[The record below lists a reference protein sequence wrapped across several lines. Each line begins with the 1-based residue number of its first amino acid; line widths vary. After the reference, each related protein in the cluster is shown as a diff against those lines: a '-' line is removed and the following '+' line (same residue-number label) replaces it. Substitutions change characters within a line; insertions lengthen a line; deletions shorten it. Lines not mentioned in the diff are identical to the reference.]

1 MFQTFGLNKLL
12 GTKLTYEESELVAAL
27 RNKDEQS
34 FSYLYEHYSGALYG
48 VIKQIV
54 NDAELSNDVLQEC
67 FVNIWR
73 RIETYDESKGRLF
86 TWMLNI
92 ARNAAIDKT
101 RSKGFQQGQRQIP
114 LDGEILQPSVKP
126 GIDDFGLKKLI
137 LKLKDEQRLLI
148 DLSFFQGYTHEQIAN
163 ALHIPLGTVKT
174 RIRSALI
181 QLRALMQ

>member
-1 MFQTFGLNKLL
+1 LAA
-12 GTKLTYEESELVAAL
+12 KLTYEEHELVASL
-27 RNKDEQS
+27 RTKEEDA

-54 NDAELSNDVLQEC
+54 GDAELSNDVLQET

-73 RIETYDESKGRLF
+73 RIESYDETKGRLF

-92 ARNAAIDKT
+92 ARNAAIDKV
-101 RSKGFQQGQRQIP
+101 RSKGFQQSQRQIP
-114 LDGEILQPSVKP
+114 LDGEAIQPSVRP
-126 GIDDFGLKKLI
+126 GIDDYGLKKLI

-148 DLSFFQGYTHEQIAN
+148 DLSYFQGYTHEQIAT

-174 RIRSALI
+174 RIRSALT

>member
-1 MFQTFGLNKLL
+1 LS
-12 GTKLTYEESELVAAL
+12 TKLTYEEHELVASL
-27 RNKDEQS
+27 RKKEEEA

-54 NDAELSNDVLQEC
+54 GDVELGNDVLQET

-73 RIETYDESKGRLF
+73 RIESYDEAKGRLF
-86 TWMLNI
+86 TWMLNV

-101 RSKGFQQGQRQIP
+101 RSRGFQQSQRQIP
-114 LDGEILQPSVKP
+114 LDGEVIQPSVRP
-126 GIDDFGLKKLI
+126 GIDDYGLKKLI

-148 DLSFFQGYTHEQIAN
+148 DLSYFQGYTHEQIAT

-174 RIRSALI
+174 RIRSALT

>member
-1 MFQTFGLNKLL
+1 LVAKI
-12 GTKLTYEESELVAAL
+12 TYEEHELVASL
-27 RNKDEQS
+27 RSKEDEA

-48 VIKQIV
+48 LIKQIV
-54 NDAELSNDVLQEC
+54 GEAELSNDILQET

-73 RIETYDESKGRLF
+73 RIETYDETKGRLF

-101 RSKGFQQGQRQIP
+101 RSKGFQQSQRQIP
-114 LDGEILQPSVKP
+114 LDGEVIQASVRP
-126 GIDDFGLKKLI
+126 GIDDYGLKRLI

-148 DLSFFQGYTHEQIAN
+148 DLSYFQGYTHEQIAT

-174 RIRSALI
+174 RIRSALT

>member
-1 MFQTFGLNKLL
+1 MVA
-12 GTKLTYEESELVAAL
+12 KLTYEEHELVASL
-27 RNKDEQS
+27 RTMEEQA

-54 NDAELSNDVLQEC
+54 GDTELSNDVLQET
-67 FVNIWR
+67 FVNVWR
-73 RIETYDESKGRLF
+73 RIDSYDETKGRVF

-101 RSKGFQQGQRQIP
+101 RSKGFQQSQLQIP
-114 LDGEILQPSVKP
+114 LDGEAIQPSVRP
-126 GIDDFGLKKLI
+126 GIDDYGLKKLI

-148 DLSFFQGYTHEQIAN
+148 DLSYFQGYTHEQIAT

>member
-1 MFQTFGLNKLL
+1 L
-12 GTKLTYEESELVAAL
+12 GTKLTYEENDLIASL
-27 RNKDEQS
+27 RKQNDEA

-54 NDAELSNDVLQEC
+54 SDAELCNDVLQET

-73 RIETYDESKGRLF
+73 RIDSYDETKGRLF

-101 RSKGFQQGQRQIP
+101 RSKGFQQSQRQIP
-114 LDGEILQPSVKP
+114 LDGETIQPSVKP
-126 GIDDFGLKKLI
+126 GIDDYGLKKLI

-148 DLSFFQGYTHEQIAN
+148 DLSYFQGYTHEQIAT

-174 RIRSALI
+174 RIRSALT

>member
-1 MFQTFGLNKLL
+1 MVA
-12 GTKLTYEESELVAAL
+12 KLTYEEHELVASL
-27 RNKDEQS
+27 RSKEDEA

-54 NDAELSNDVLQEC
+54 GDAELGNDVLQET

-73 RIETYDESKGRLF
+73 RIESYDETKGRLF

-101 RSKGFQQGQRQIP
+101 RSKGFQQSQRQIP
-114 LDGEILQPSVKP
+114 LDGEAIQPSVRP
-126 GIDDFGLKKLI
+126 GIDDYGLKRLI

-148 DLSFFQGYTHEQIAN
+148 DLSYFQGYTHEQIAT

-174 RIRSALI
+174 RIRSALT
-181 QLRALMQ
+181 QLRALLQ

>member
-1 MFQTFGLNKLL
+1 MVA
-12 GTKLTYEESELVAAL
+12 KLTYEEHELVASL
-27 RNKDEQS
+27 RSKEEGA

-54 NDAELSNDVLQEC
+54 GDAELSNDVLQET

-73 RIETYDESKGRLF
+73 RMESYDETKGRLF

-101 RSKGFQQGQRQIP
+101 RSKGFQQSQRQIP
-114 LDGEILQPSVKP
+114 LDGETIQPSVRP
-126 GIDDFGLKKLI
+126 GIDDYGLKKLI

-148 DLSFFQGYTHEQIAN
+148 DLSYFQGYTHEQIAT

-174 RIRSALI
+174 RIRSALT

>member
-1 MFQTFGLNKLL
+1 MVA
-12 GTKLTYEESELVAAL
+12 KLTYEEHELVASL
-27 RNKDEQS
+27 RSKGEDA
-34 FSYLYEHYSGALYG
+34 FSYLYEHYSGALFG

-54 NDAELSNDVLQEC
+54 GDAELSNDVLQET

-73 RIETYDESKGRLF
+73 RMESYDETKGRLF

-92 ARNAAIDKT
+92 ARNAAIDKI
-101 RSKGFQQGQRQIP
+101 RSKGFQQSQRQIP
-114 LDGEILQPSVKP
+114 LDGETIQPSVRP
-126 GIDDFGLKKLI
+126 GIDDYGLKRLI

-148 DLSFFQGYTHEQIAN
+148 DLSYFQGYTHEQIAT

-174 RIRSALI
+174 RIRSALT

>member
-1 MFQTFGLNKLL
+1 LVA
-12 GTKLTYEESELVAAL
+12 KLTYEEHELVASL
-27 RNKDEQS
+27 RSKNDEA
-34 FSYLYEHYSGALYG
+34 FGYLYEHYSGALYG

-54 NDAELSNDVLQEC
+54 ADAELSNDVLQET

-73 RIETYDESKGRLF
+73 RIDSYDEAKGRLF

-101 RSKGFQQGQRQIP
+101 RSKGFQQSQRQIP
-114 LDGEILQPSVKP
+114 LDGEMIQTSVRP
-126 GIDDFGLKKLI
+126 GIDDYGLKKLI

-148 DLSFFQGYTHEQIAN
+148 DLSYFQGYTHEQIAT

-174 RIRSALI
+174 RIRSALT